1 VARAHRNTSA
11 RPSESLASEYQRTYY
26 RGMKPAFSA
35 SRRTLLAATAAFST
49 LAMLPVHAAGPTYGT
64 HGMAL
69 FGGRDGMY
77 ASHLPM
83 FHAPHDYQVL
93 LQVRLLDPKLDGL
106 LRARLEG
113 KPALWTVDP
122 EKFELDRLAPGAGAP
137 VRQFT
142 ATIVQGH
149 FEQGG
154 KPQYRDVTVIVEKV
168 LLFRRLL
175 PETVES
181 ATARYMQVGTG
192 RQRFLVKTID
202 SRPDFDHIVAYRAT
216 PGADTQSITVPKL
229 ALQQPSPRALADA
242 LGVAPSAI
250 AGTVYFDT
258 NDLR

>member
-1 VARAHRNTSA
+1 
-11 RPSESLASEYQRTYY
+11 
-26 RGMKPAFSA
+26 MKPAFS
-35 SRRTLLAATAAFST
+35 SLRRTLLAATAAFST
-49 LAMLPVHAAGPTYGT
+49 LALLPARAAGPTYGT

-93 LQVRLLDPKLDGL
+93 LQLRLLDPKLDGQ

-113 KPALWTVDP
+113 KPALWTIDP

-137 VRQFT
+137 VGQFA
-142 ATIVQGH
+142 ATVVQGH
-149 FEQGG
+149 FERGG
-154 KPQYRDVTVIVEKV
+154 KPQYKDVTVVIEKV
-168 LLFRRLL
+168 LLFRRLS

-181 ATARYMQVGTG
+181 ASARYLQVGSG

-202 SRPDFDHIVAYRAT
+202 SRPDFDHIVAYRAM
-216 PGADTQSITVPKL
+216 PGADTQSVTVPKL
-229 ALQQPSPRALADA
+229 GLQQPSARALADA

-258 NDLR
+258 SDLR